1 MVQNAKLRKS
11 IVDMVVRSGEGHIP
25 SSFSIVDLV
34 ATLYKRVLRI
44 DKDNPDSPERDYF
57 VLSKGHGS
65 AALFA
70 VLHDEGLLSSD
81 DLHSYS
87 SRGGILGGHADA
99 TKVPFVEASTGS
111 LGHGLPIATGI
122 ALGLKIKNQANKV
135 IAIIGDGESQE
146 GTTWESA
153 LVAVNRGLENLCVI
167 VDWNQSG
174 MQLNPIDDLPAKWAA
189 FGWDTKV
196 IHGHSPQE
204 LIDAL
209 SDFTS
214 EKSKSPTAI
223 MAKTIKGC
231 GVSFIEGHGPW
242 HHKIPTKTE
251 LQSIYKEL
259 QLD

>member
-1 MVQNAKLRKS
+1 MVQNAKLRKT
-11 IVDMVVRSGEGHIP
+11 IVDMVFRSGEGHIP

-34 ATLYKRVLRI
+34 ATLYQSVLQI
-44 DKDNPDSPERDYF
+44 DKSNPDFPGRDYF

-70 VLHDEGLLSSD
+70 VLHDEGLLSD
-81 DLHSYS
+81 YHLESYGS
-87 SRGGILGGHADA
+87 LGGILGGHADS

-122 ALGLKIKNQANKV
+122 ALGLKIRDCKNRV

-146 GTTWESA
+146 GTTWEAA
-153 LVAVNRGLENLCVI
+153 LVAVNRALTNLCVI

-196 IHGHSPQE
+196 IDGHNPQD
-204 LIDAL
+204 LITAL

-214 EKSKSPTAI
+214 GLAKAPTAI
-223 MAKTIKGC
+223 VAKTIKGR
-231 GVSFIEGHGPW
+231 GVSFIEGHGAW
-242 HHKIPTKTE
+242 HHRIPSEIE
-251 LQSIYKEL
+251 LAEIYKEL
-259 QLD
+259 QIG